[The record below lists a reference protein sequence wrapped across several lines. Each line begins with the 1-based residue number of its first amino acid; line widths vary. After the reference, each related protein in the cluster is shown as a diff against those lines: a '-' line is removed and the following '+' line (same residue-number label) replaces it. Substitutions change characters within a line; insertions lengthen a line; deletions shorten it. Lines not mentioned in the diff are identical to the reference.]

1 MEVAILLAIEQVEH
15 GPRHARKTAEVAD
28 RGGIDVHAAKA
39 AVVCNHVAD
48 ACGSG
53 IEAFGPAAKTG
64 KEMEVSD
71 FSVLDDGAY
80 LHGGLS
86 SEVCFDP
93 IPRRRAGLA
102 GARAREAR
110 AEPLPLRRPGWR
122 VTAFI
127 SPASLNR
134 DL

>member
-28 RGGIDVHAAKA
+28 RGGIDVHAAKS

-86 SEVCFDP
+86 LRFASTRSPQAC
-93 IPRRRAGLA
+93 RAGRGK
-102 GARAREAR
+102 GARSAGGAPALAAARLAR
-110 AEPLPLRRPGWR
+110 HRIHLSRL
-122 VTAFI
+122 
-127 SPASLNR
+127 SKS
-134 DL
+134 